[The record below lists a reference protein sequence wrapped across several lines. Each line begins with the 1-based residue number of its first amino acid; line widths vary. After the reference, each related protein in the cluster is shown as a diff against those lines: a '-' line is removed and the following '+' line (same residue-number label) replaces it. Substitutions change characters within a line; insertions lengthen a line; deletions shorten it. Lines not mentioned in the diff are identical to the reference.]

1 MSDSTPESPSDAPA
15 FDAKRFLATLTHR
28 PGVYRMLDAEGTVIY
43 VGKARDL
50 KRRVSSYFGAKAH
63 HPKTQA
69 LMRVTERVDV
79 TVTASEQEALLL
91 EYTQIKEHTPRY
103 NVLYRDDKSYP
114 YIRVTTHQDYPRFEF
129 HRGSRK
135 PPGQY
140 FGPYPSAGNL
150 RQVLG
155 QLQKLFQV
163 RQCRDSFFANRTRPC
178 LQHQIRRCTAPCV
191 DLVSQADYRRDV
203 ENAMRFLSGR
213 NEQVLDDLVERMEH
227 ASSALDFEGAAQ
239 IRDQIAAVRQV
250 QATQI
255 VAGKNARDLDVVA
268 VHTESGLNCL
278 ALLMVRGGRVL
289 GSRAL
294 FPRVAG
300 APEPAELID
309 AFIAQHYFEQ
319 SAPPEVVVSEPLDN
333 AELLGAVLSERAG
346 HRVAIRH
353 NVRGTRRQ
361 WLQMAGDNARE
372 SARLRL
378 AANTGLGKQFVA
390 LGEVLELE
398 GPPERVECFDISHT
412 GGEGTVASC
421 VVWNAQGAAKS
432 DYRRYNIRDA
442 ASGDDYAAMAEV
454 VRRRYIRVQR
464 GEAPVPDV
472 ILIDGGPGQ
481 LRAAQEALE
490 EIQFAGPALVAV
502 AKGAGR
508 KAGREQL
515 HLPGAAAPLRLPP
528 DSPALHLIQQV
539 RDEAHR
545 FAITG
550 HRQRRGR
557 ARQGSTLDQ
566 IPGVGAQRRRALLQR
581 FGGLQ
586 GLKRASVDDLAGVHG
601 ISRALAQRI
610 FDFFHGG
617 SC

>member
-1 MSDSTPESPSDAPA
+1 MGEKG
-15 FDAKRFLATLTHR
+15 FDAKRFLASLTHR
-28 PGVYRMLDAEGTVIY
+28 PGVYRMLDAQGQVLY

-69 LMRVTERVDV
+69 LMRVVDSVEV

-91 EYTQIKEHTPRY
+91 EYTQIKAHAPRY

-114 YIRVTTHQDYPRFEF
+114 YIRVTTHQEFPRFEF

-135 PPGQY
+135 APGRY

-150 RQVLG
+150 REVLA

-178 LQHQIRRCTAPCV
+178 LQHQIHRCTAPCV
-191 DLVSQADYRRDV
+191 ELVSQADYARDV

-213 NEQVLDDLVERMEH
+213 NEQVLDDLVGRMET
-227 ASSALDFEGAAQ
+227 AADALDFEGAAR

-255 VAGKNARDLDVVA
+255 VAGKQARDLDVIA
-268 VHTESGLNCL
+268 AYSDAGVHCV
-278 ALLMVRGGRVL
+278 ALLMIRAGRVL

-294 FPRVAG
+294 FPKVAG
-300 APEPAELID
+300 VPEPAELVE

-319 SAPPEVVVSEPLDN
+319 PAPAEVLVATPVDN
-333 AELLGAVLSERAG
+333 AELLGEVLTERAG
-346 HRVAIRH
+346 HRVEIRH
-353 NVRGTRRQ
+353 RVRGTRRR

-378 AANTGLGKQFVA
+378 AANAGLGRQFTA
-390 LGEVLELE
+390 LGEALGLEAT
-398 GPPERVECFDISHT
+398 PERVECFDISHT
-412 GGEGTVASC
+412 GGEGSVASC
-421 VVWNAQGAAKS
+421 VVWNSQGPLKS
-432 DYRRYNIRDA
+432 AYRRYNIREADE
-442 ASGDDYAAMAEV
+442 GDDYGAMTEV
-454 VRRRYIRVQR
+454 VRRRYLRVQR
-464 GEAPVPDV
+464 GEAPMPDL

-481 LRAAQEALE
+481 LRAAQGALE
-490 EIQFAGPALVAV
+490 ELQFPELPLVGV

-508 KAGREQL
+508 KPGREQL
-515 HLPGAAAPLRLPP
+515 HRLDNEVPLRLAP
-528 DSPALHLIQQV
+528 DSPALHLVQQV

-557 ARQGSTLDQ
+557 ARQGSVLDQ
-566 IPGVGAQRRRALLQR
+566 VAGVGPQRRRALLQR
-581 FGGLQ
+581 FGGLK
-586 GLKRASVDDLAGVHG
+586 GLKRASVEDLAGVSG
-601 ISRALAQRI
+601 ISRELAQRI
-610 FDFFHGG
+610 FDYFHGG
-617 SC
+617 SD